1 MKKLAPAYAGSCA
14 LLSLY
19 DSVTST
25 LHVACTGDSRA
36 VLGQK
41 QPDGEWEAIPLSAY
55 QTGHNKEEVTR
66 LKKEHPGEEDMAKD

>member
-1 MKKLAPAYAGSCA
+1 MKKLAPAYAGLCA

-25 LHVACTGDSRA
+25 LHVACTGNSRA

-41 QPDGEWEAIPLSAY
+41 QLDGKWEAIPLSAD

-66 LKKEHPGEEDMAKD
+66 LKKEHPGKEDIAKD